1 MSTTAIAAKAPHP
14 SSTFKV
20 LAAASIGN
28 ALEWYD
34 ILVYGYFAVT
44 ISNRFFPE
52 LPMVR
57 SGAGRCTRVFFWC
70 CSVHLADNRTARQLG
85 LACAVFLR
93 PADRSDRP
101 LHPQARRR
109 NAGVS

>member
-44 ISNRFFPE
+44 ISKLF
-52 LPMVR
+52 LPV
-57 SGAGRCTRVFFWC
+57 
-70 CSVHLADNRTARQLG
+70 
-85 LACAVFLR
+85 
-93 PADRSDRP
+93 
-101 LHPQARRR
+101 
-109 NAGVS
+109 